1 MTGVTEEAIT
11 QLYEVAVKVFPE
23 FATLVNLDQIIL
35 NYAPFKIK
43 SSVKEV
49 LKIVRESIFG
59 ENEQQALSELF
70 QQIFFENEDYS
81 QNFA

>member
-1 MTGVTEEAIT
+1 MTGVTEEGIT
-11 QLYEVAVKVFPE
+11 QLYEVAIKVFPE

-49 LKIVRESIFG
+49 LKIVRESNFG

-81 QNFA
+81 QNLA